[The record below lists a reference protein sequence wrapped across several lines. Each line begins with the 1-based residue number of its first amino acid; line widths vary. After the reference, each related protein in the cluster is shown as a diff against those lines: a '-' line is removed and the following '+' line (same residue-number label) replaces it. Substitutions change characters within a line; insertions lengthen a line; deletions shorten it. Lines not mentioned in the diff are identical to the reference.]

1 MGNYAAR
8 RNKLLVGW
16 EIDAALMVFRG
27 KSNRDIAIEALSANP
42 DDPKDLKNKIQRV
55 VKLIRSDKF
64 EEYYKTMIKEWSI
77 RNVGRALNKLT
88 EQVDMDDQPWLAN
101 KAANDILQRAP
112 KSYFQSE
119 DEATFKIV
127 VEGAPTLGIPTDE
140 GCEG

>member
-27 KSNRDIAIEALSANP
+27 KSNREIAIEALNADP
-42 DDPKDLKNKIQRV
+42 KDPKDLKNKIQRV

>member
-27 KSNRDIAIEALSANP
+27 KSNREIAIEALSANP

>member
-55 VKLIRSDKF
+55 TKLIRSDKF